1 MRKGLCKRDWID
13 TNRIKSDFGDEKMGF
28 TGADAILTNLCD
40 LMQLLTKRYTRNKTI
55 QH

>member
-1 MRKGLCKRDWID
+1 
-13 TNRIKSDFGDEKMGF
+13 MGF

-55 QH
+55 QHQEDLKILKQLLP